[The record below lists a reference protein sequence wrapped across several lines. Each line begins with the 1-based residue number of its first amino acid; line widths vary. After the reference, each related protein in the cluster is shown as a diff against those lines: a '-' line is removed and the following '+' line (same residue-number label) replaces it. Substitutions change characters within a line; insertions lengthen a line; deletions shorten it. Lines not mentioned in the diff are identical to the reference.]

1 MAVAIES
8 ADIFLEIFAAAA
20 AVSPPGGLIS
30 QVNQIATRLITTLIF
45 FYRLETRLDALG
57 VAKDFA
63 SSNPLKKLGI
73 AANRIIRFFPL
84 LHFRAEFKEGCTV
97 ESYKISDLI
106 KMMIFLAFVL
116 LCNANNGIRI
126 FFK

>member
-1 MAVAIES
+1 LRRRRRFRRQGTNITGQPNRGAINNN
-8 ADIFLEIFAAAA
+8 
-20 AVSPPGGLIS
+20 
-30 QVNQIATRLITTLIF
+30 VNF
-45 FYRLETRLDALG
+45 FYRLGTRLDALG